1 MFKVV
6 SDQTQGPVI
15 KVIGVGGAGGNAVK
29 HMVGKVKGVDFYAV
43 NTDMQDLRKLD
54 ESVTRIQIG
63 ANTTQGLG
71 AGTDP
76 EVGRAAAEEDR
87 QRIAEFIHG
96 ADMLFIAAGM
106 GGGTGT
112 GAAPVVAEIAKEQN
126 ILTVAVVTKPF
137 AMENRT
143 EVAGQG
149 LAELSAHVDTA
160 ITVTNDKLLKVLGS
174 NTTLVEAFAAA
185 DDVLLG
191 AVQGIADLITCPGV
205 INVDFADVKA
215 VMLGKGHAM
224 MGTGIAS
231 GANRAHKATVNA
243 VESQLLEDIAPNS
256 AKGLLVNITAN
267 SNLGIDEFQQIASL
281 VQSHYAAQGAKIVLG
296 TAEDESL
303 GDMLKVTVVATG
315 VYGSSHDV
323 PIGSSVQQIAT
334 PRPLTV
340 PMQPMQT
347 LAPPAPP
354 SYPVRPANESTPAP
368 SNYAQTGYG
377 ATPVPETSYPQAI
390 SPLPTATGVPPA
402 PPPPPPQAAPTPP
415 PVATQQPPDAG
426 TPKLKEASPDL
437 SAQEPLDWEMLRNRP
452 PFLRDPNMTPH

>member
-1 MFKVV
+1 MFKVI
-6 SDQTQGPVI
+6 SDKTQGPII

-29 HMVGKVKGVDFYAV
+29 HMVGKVQGVDFYAV

-54 ESVTRIQIG
+54 DSVTRVQIG
-63 ANTTQGLG
+63 ANTTKGLG

-87 QRIAEFIHG
+87 QRIAEFMHG

-112 GAAPVVAEIAKEQN
+112 GAAPVVAEIAKEQD

-160 ITVTNDKLLKVLGS
+160 ITVTNDKLLKVMGGS
-174 NTTLVEAFAAA
+174 VSLVDAFAAA

-231 GANRAHKATVNA
+231 GEDRAHKATVSA
-243 VESQLLEDIAPNS
+243 VESPLLEDIAPNS

-267 SNLGIDEFQQIASL
+267 CDLGMDEFQQIASL
-281 VQSHYAAQGAKIVLG
+281 VQSHYAAHGAKIVLG

-303 GDMLKVTVVATG
+303 GDRLKVTVVATG

-323 PIGSSVQQIAT
+323 PIGSSVQQITT

-340 PMQPMQT
+340 PFQPVPTAPQIAQHPNYPKT
-347 LAPPAPP
+347 PLATEPMATQGAYPQP
-354 SYPVRPANESTPAP
+354 SYGGTPSSNNRPPPIVA
-368 SNYAQTGYG
+368 
-377 ATPVPETSYPQAI
+377 
-390 SPLPTATGVPPA
+390 PLPTVSPDVSHPNVPTA
-402 PPPPPPQAAPTPP
+402 SA
-415 PVATQQPPDAG
+415 
-426 TPKLKEASPDL
+426 TPKTGPNQAHASSKLTEASSEPE
-437 SAQEPLDWEMLRNRP
+437 SQEPLDWEMLRNRP
-452 PFLRDPNMTPH
+452 PFLRGS